1 MNLRPQYTSIG
12 RGFVN
17 YYRLVGASCRHS
29 SIAEMTHLE
38 KWNILVVVIELI
50 EARRPVVA
58 LARCSAKTAR
68 SPGAVS

>member
-1 MNLRPQYTSIG
+1 
-12 RGFVN
+12 
-17 YYRLVGASCRHS
+17 
-29 SIAEMTHLE
+29 MTHLE